1 MLFQEHTPYT
11 FKKPR
16 RLSAQNDPAENR
28 RKAT

>member
-1 MLFQEHTPYT
+1 MLFQEHISYT
-11 FKKPR
+11 LKKTR